1 VHPARV
7 RPHATT
13 AMTRLMLVPIHW
25 AVNDRLSPVKAYERG
40 ILGATGCAPDK
51 LDGQPPIKALAAI
64 FNKTQLKNI
73 KT

>member
-40 ILGATGCAPDK
+40 VLGATGCAPDK
-51 LDGQPPIKALAAI
+51 LDG
-64 FNKTQLKNI
+64 
-73 KT
+73 